1 MREYLFQRPIDLLAM
16 ERDAIHAIEF
26 GGSWVKRMEW
36 KGKERNGK
44 NEETMART
52 TNERRRRRAVWFHQR
67 SLHRCREREAKR
79 CIPSDLQLIPTSR
92 TTGGRE
98 DGGRS

>member
-36 KGKERNGK
+36 KGKERKERGNDG
-44 NEETMART
+44 TY
-52 TNERRRRRAVWFHQR
+52 NERTKEEEGCLV
-67 SLHRCREREAKR
+67 
-79 CIPSDLQLIPTSR
+79 PSMLVTPLPR
-92 TTGGRE
+92 T
-98 DGGRS
+98 